1 MGLVAEGEPSDELT
15 GAAHKELLA
24 ARRSRHGLSAISMAN
39 YPTMRRLLGEGD
51 PLIAFQRLQ
60 HRILETLDTGDDVR
74 AIEAAA
80 YSLGLGSAGETHL
93 DRLNDFGA
101 DYGLEARQVRRYSD
115 LGLRQL
121 AQLITSNWIVH
132 AVPTLEVFATQQAN
146 GSLAITLRS
155 SRPDLIDMSSL
166 KSFLVDENGKRSQ
179 VDQNSFDEESA
190 DRVVVRILREPFVLV
205 APAPGSPRHLRFEWN
220 GEVWPRFVMNVVG
233 PIAPEYVLT
242 TQTLGNAMQLSLEK
256 LERISP

>member
-1 MGLVAEGEPSDELT
+1 
-15 GAAHKELLA
+15 
-24 ARRSRHGLSAISMAN
+24 MAN
-39 YPTMRRLLGEGD
+39 CPTMRRLLGEGD

-132 AVPTLEVFATQQAN
+132 AVPTLEIFATQQTN
-146 GSLAITLRS
+146 GSLAITLRAT
-155 SRPDLIDMSSL
+155 RPDLIDMSRPEP
-166 KSFLVDENGKRSQ
+166 FVVDENGKRTPM
-179 VDQNSFDEESA
+179 NSDLSEERSA
-190 DRVVVRILREPFVLV
+190 DRVLVRALREPLVL
-205 APAPGSPRHLRFEWN
+205 ATSASGLRCHLRFEWK

-233 PIAPEYVLT
+233 PISHQYVLT

-256 LERISP
+256 LEPDSP